1 MGVAESKGTLALA
14 RHVTIMLGS
23 IGNTA
28 STWWWRA
35 GVLPYLWLQL
45 AGCRCGPGPGGV
57 VEVVEVEVVEVT
69 RAR

>member
-28 STWWWRA
+28 STLPV
-35 GVLPYLWLQL
+35 VLPYLWLQL

-57 VEVVEVEVVEVT
+57 VEVEVVEVT

>member
-1 MGVAESKGTLALA
+1 MGVALSKGTLALA

-28 STWWWRA
+28 STLPV
-35 GVLPYLWLQL
+35 VLPYLWLQL

-57 VEVVEVEVVEVT
+57 VEVEVVEVT

>member
-28 STWWWRA
+28 STLPV
-35 GVLPYLWLQL
+35 VLPYLWLQL

-57 VEVVEVEVVEVT
+57 VEVEVVEVVEVT

>member
-28 STWWWRA
+28 STLPV
-35 GVLPYLWLQL
+35 VLPYLWLQL

-57 VEVVEVEVVEVT
+57 VEVVEVVEVT

>member
-28 STWWWRA
+28 STLPA
-35 GVLPYLWLQL
+35 VLPYLWLRL

-57 VEVVEVEVVEVT
+57 VEVEVVEVT

>member
-28 STWWWRA
+28 STLPV
-35 GVLPYLWLQL
+35 VLPYLWLQL

-57 VEVVEVEVVEVT
+57 VEVEVEVVEVT

>member
-28 STWWWRA
+28 LPLFGGGGQEFCLICGCSLLAAGAALAPEAWWR
-35 GVLPYLWLQL
+35 W
-45 AGCRCGPGPGGV
+45 RWW
-57 VEVVEVEVVEVT
+57 
-69 RAR
+69 R

>member
-1 MGVAESKGTLALA
+1 MGVALSTKQGDPGPGPA
-14 RHVTIMLGS
+14 RNNMLGS

-28 STWWWRA
+28 STLPV
-35 GVLPYLWLQL
+35 VLPYLWLQL

-57 VEVVEVEVVEVT
+57 VEVVEVEVEVT

>member
-28 STWWWRA
+28 STLPV
-35 GVLPYLWLQL
+35 VLPYLWLQL

-57 VEVVEVEVVEVT
+57 VEVEEVVEVT